1 MGAFAP
7 SPLCDAAL
15 EQRILDEVVAPVIA
29 GMRAEGHAYR
39 GFLYCGLML
48 TRSGPMVIEFNVRFG
63 DPEAQVLLPL
73 IEGDLTAALAA
84 AAAGDLRGHT
94 LRLAAPACTVGV
106 VLASGGY
113 PDAFKT
119 GHPIEGLEHAASLP
133 GVTLFHAG
141 TAVREDG
148 QFVTAGGRVLTVVA
162 RGADYGAAMSR
173 AYEAV
178 DRVRFEGMHVRRD
191 VGMKASLR

>member
-1 MGAFAP
+1 M
-7 SPLCDAAL
+7 
-15 EQRILDEVVAPVIA
+15 
-29 GMRAEGHAYR
+29 
-39 GFLYCGLML
+39 
-48 TRSGPMVIEFNVRFG
+48 RFG

-94 LRLAAPACTVGV
+94 LRLAAGACTVGV

-141 TAVREDG
+141 TTVREDG
-148 QFVTAGGRVLTVVA
+148 QFVTAGGRVMTVVA
-162 RGADYGAAMSR
+162 RGADYASAMSR
-173 AYEAV
+173 AYKAV
-178 DRVRFEGMHVRRD
+178 DPIRFEGMHARRD
-191 VGMKASLR
+191 IGRKAEKGSGLRTQG